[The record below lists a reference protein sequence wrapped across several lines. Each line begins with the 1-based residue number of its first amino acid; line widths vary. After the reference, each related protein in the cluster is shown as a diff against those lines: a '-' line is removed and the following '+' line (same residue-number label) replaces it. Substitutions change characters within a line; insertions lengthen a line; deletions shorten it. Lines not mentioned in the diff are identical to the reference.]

1 MLMDCRFCDYKSGPF
16 QQLDEKDL
24 IAISSHC
31 FAREYEKGDQIFSE
45 GHPIGD
51 ITYLRNGL
59 LKIQKK
65 IDGGKNVIFQ
75 ILQAPGYFGL
85 PSVFADKFYHTSAEA
100 LTSSEVCFLAKE
112 PFFDLI
118 KKNGNFGL
126 NLLKCNCKSELQY
139 IDHTVTLV
147 RQQVP
152 GRLADVLMFFHRTM
166 THQNSFTLPLSKA
179 EMAEFMGVSTK
190 SLTRIMTEFKNDGII
205 KIQGRQIEILRP
217 DLLERLVRLG

>member
-1 MLMDCRFCDYKSGPF
+1 MDCRTCEYISNPF
-16 QQLDEKDL
+16 KELE
-24 IAISSHC
+24 
-31 FAREYEKGDQIFSE
+31 ARELEEISGHCLMREFRKGEMIFSE
-45 GHPIGD
+45 NSPIGD
-51 ITYLRNGL
+51 VTYLRKGL
-59 LKIQKK
+59 IKIQKK

-85 PSVFADKFYHTSAEA
+85 PSVFADKVYHTSAQT
-100 LTSSEVCFLAKE
+100 LIDTEVCFLPKE
-112 PFFDLI
+112 KFFDLI
-118 KKNGNFGL
+118 RRNGNFGL

-152 GRLADVLMFFHRTM
+152 GRLADVLMFFKKTLAN
-166 THQNSFTLPLSKA
+166 QNNDFVIPLSRS

-190 SLTRIMTEFKNDGII
+190 SLTRTLTEFKNDGLISI
-205 KIQGRQIEILRP
+205 NGNHLQIMRP

>member
-1 MLMDCRFCDYKSGPF
+1 MECRFCEYKSGPF
-16 QQLDEKDL
+16 QQLHEKDL
-24 IAISSHC
+24 IAISSYC
-31 FAREYEKGDQIFSE
+31 FAKEFKKGEQIFSE

-51 ITYLRNGL
+51 ITYLKKGL

-100 LTSSEVCFLAKE
+100 LTQSEVCFMAKE

-118 KKNGNFGL
+118 KKDGNFGL
-126 NLLKCNCKSELQY
+126 NLLKCNCKSELHY

-152 GRLADVLMFFHRTM
+152 GRLADVLMFFYKNMAYQH
-166 THQNSFTLPLSKA
+166 SFTLPLTKS

-205 KIQGRQIEILRP
+205 KTENSKIEILRP

>member
-1 MLMDCRFCDYKSGPF
+1 MKCRFCEYKSAPF

-31 FAREYEKGDQIFSE
+31 FAKEYSKGEQIFSE

-51 ITYLRNGL
+51 ITYLRKGL

-100 LTSSEVCFLAKE
+100 LTPSEVCFLAKE
-112 PFFDLI
+112 AFFDLI
-118 KKNGNFGL
+118 KENGNFGL

-152 GRLADVLMFFHRTM
+152 GRLADVLMFFYKTM
-166 THQNSFTLPLSKA
+166 AYQNSFTLPLTRS

-205 KIQGRQIEILRP
+205 KTENSKIEILRP
-217 DLLERLVRLG
+217 DLLNRLVRLG